1 MTLATASSTNQENP
15 LDSLN
20 NGFDRQLINLPYLY
34 QVIDYFPLTISPDS
48 WVMEGINLINQQKVN
63 NLIHK
68 ANDYILVVKA
78 KQLLGIFTI
87 KDILRV
93 ITLNINLSAVKMAD
107 VMTQPLITLK
117 YSASEHILTVF
128 ALLQQHCI
136 QHLPIVDD
144 EDNLMGIVTEANLL
158 QALNIEKMIGVVKT
172 LQEDLLDPNTEHTAI
187 NQQLEVIRKQTHDD
201 LQRWA
206 RIPIDE
212 NIKINRELQE
222 TLEELQIAEEELR
235 QQNEQLI
242 FSREITEAERQ
253 RYQNL
258 FEFAPNGYLVTNT
271 LGVIQQANH
280 GVESLLSVRQD
291 HLIGK
296 PLVVFIA
303 KEYRSQ
309 FVSRLQKLHNLQEWE
324 MNFQSRKGLLFP
336 AIVRVNPIFDS
347 QGKQT
352 GCLWSISDI
361 SDSKKLE
368 AALRQDSDI
377 LENRVKERTAELV
390 IANERLQQEIIE
402 REQIQASLQE
412 SEARLTL
419 ALESGNIGIWD
430 WHIQTN
436 ETLWSPTMGLM
447 YGLPL
452 NTSCP
457 SSEDFLNLIY
467 PEDRQHFQS
476 CVTHSIVKK
485 VDFFCEHRRVDCD
498 GVLHWLSCTGK
509 VYYDENDQPI
519 RMIGTTRD
527 ISERKQTEEQIY
539 EQAALLDIATD
550 AIFVR
555 DFQAQIVFWN
565 QGAERIYGW
574 QRQEVEGKNPK
585 DIFYDST
592 SHEQEIIA
600 LKTVVKSGNWEGELR
615 KRTKSNRLII
625 VQSRWTLM
633 LEADGKPKSILTV
646 DTDITENKQREEQS
660 FRAQRMESIGTLAG
674 GIAHDINNILT
685 PILASAQLLKSR
697 LSAEKDKDRRQ
708 QMLTIIENNAK
719 QGAAL
724 VKQLLSFAKGV
735 EGKQT
740 IVQINNLINDIIQF
754 ASQTSSRSITFS
766 THLYPKLGTI
776 SADKTQLYQVLMNLV
791 VNAADAMP
799 NGGYLSVSTENLYLN
814 EEMMHI
820 NHDAKVGNYTVITVR
835 DTGMGMS
842 PEILERIFEPF
853 FTTKDFG
860 KGTGLGL
867 STVLGI
873 IKSHKGFINVES
885 QVGLGSVFQI
895 FLPSVNQEV
904 AVLESDHQEICQ
916 GQREL
921 ILLVDDEAEIREV
934 TITVLEAYNY
944 QVITAKNGI
953 EAIAIYSQY
962 QDQIRVVLMDIMM
975 PGMNGNSAIYKLK
988 EINPHVPIIA
998 CSGCNIE
1005 NMIESRNEVNVAAI
1019 LSKPYTNE
1027 ELLEKLN
1034 FVLK

>member
-1 MTLATASSTNQENP
+1 MDAFTNRFN
-15 LDSLN
+15 
-20 NGFDRQLINLPYLY
+20 RKLINLPNLHQIIHYS
-34 QVIDYFPLTISPDS
+34 PLTISPDS
-48 WVMEGINLINQQKVN
+48 CVMDAINLMNQQQDHKVTVN
-63 NLIHK
+63 NPIHQVT
-68 ANDYILVVKA
+68 DYVLVVEG
-78 KQLLGIFTI
+78 KQLQGIFTI
-87 KDILRV
+87 KDVLRV
-93 ITLNINLSAVKMAD
+93 ITLNTDLSAVKMAD

-128 ALLQQHCI
+128 ALLQQHSI
-136 QHLPIVDD
+136 HYLPIVDD
-144 EDNLMGIVTEANLL
+144 KDNLIGIVTEANLL
-158 QALNIEKMIGVVKT
+158 QALNIEKMIGVVEA
-172 LQEDLLDPNTEHTAI
+172 LQENLLDLKTEHIPI
-187 NQQLEVIRKQTHDD
+187 NEQLEVIRKQTHNH
-201 LQRWA
+201 LQAWA
-206 RIPIDE
+206 KKQVDE
-212 NIKINRELQE
+212 NLEINRELQE

-242 FSREITEAERQ
+242 YSRQITEAERL

-258 FEFAPNGYLVTNT
+258 FEFAPNGYLVTDA
-271 LGVIQQANH
+271 LGIIQQANH
-280 GVESLLSVRQD
+280 GAASLLSVRQD
-291 HLIGK
+291 HLVGK

-303 KEYRSQ
+303 EEDRSQ
-309 FVSRLQKLHNLQEWE
+309 FVSRLKKLHEFQEWE
-324 MNFQSRKGLLFP
+324 MNFRSRKGLLFS
-336 AIVRVNPIFDS
+336 ASVRVNSMVDNE
-347 QGKQT
+347 GKRT

-361 SDSKKLE
+361 SDRRKLE
-368 AALRQDSDI
+368 AALRQDSDV
-377 LENRVKERTAELV
+377 LEVRVKERTAELV
-390 IANERLQQEIIE
+390 IANKRLQEEIIE
-402 REQIQASLQE
+402 RENIQASLQE

-419 ALESGNIGIWD
+419 ALEAGNIGIWD

-452 NTSCP
+452 NSSCP
-457 SSEDFLNLIY
+457 SIEDFLNLIY
-467 PEDRQHFQS
+467 PEDRQHFQN
-476 CVTHSIVKK
+476 CVSHSLEKK
-485 VDFFCEHRRVDCD
+485 VDFVCEHRIVDCD
-498 GVLHWLSCTGK
+498 GILHWLSSRGK
-509 VYYDENDQPI
+509 VYCNENDQPI
-519 RMIGTTRD
+519 RMIGTTID
-527 ISERKQTEEQIY
+527 ISERKQTQQQIY

-574 QRQEVEGKNPK
+574 ERQEVLGKNPK

-600 LKTVVKSGNWEGELR
+600 LKTVVTSGSWEGELR
-615 KRTKSNRLII
+615 KRTQSNQLII

-633 LEADGKPKSILTV
+633 LDTDGQPKSILTV
-646 DTDITENKQREEQS
+646 DTDITKNKQREEQS
-660 FRAQRMESIGTLAG
+660 LRAQRMESIGTLAG

-685 PILASAQLLKSR
+685 PILASAQLLKSSR
-697 LSAEKDKDRRQ
+697 LSEEKHKDRRQ

-719 QGAAL
+719 HGAEL

-740 IVQINNLINDIIQF
+740 IVQINDLISDIIYLV
-754 ASQTSSRSITFS
+754 SQTFSKSITFS
-766 THLYPKLGTI
+766 KHIHPKLWTVL
-776 SADKTQLYQVLMNLV
+776 ADKTQLHQVLINLV

-799 NGGYLSVSTENLYLN
+799 DGGCLSVSTENLYLD
-814 EEMMHI
+814 EEMIQI
-820 NHDAKVGNYTVITVR
+820 NHHATVGNYIVITVR
-835 DTGMGMS
+835 DTGTGMS

-885 QVGLGSVFQI
+885 QIGLGSVFQI

-904 AVLESDHQEICQ
+904 SPLEPDHQEISQ
-916 GQREL
+916 GQGEL
-921 ILLVDDEAEIREV
+921 ILVVDDEAHIREV
-934 TITVLEAYNY
+934 TTTILEAYNY
-944 QVITAKNGI
+944 QVLTAKNGV
-953 EAIAIYSQY
+953 EAINTYNQY
-962 QDQIRVVLMDIMM
+962 RDQIRVVLMDIMM
-975 PGMNGNSAIYKLK
+975 PGMNGNSAICKLK
-988 EINPHVPIIA
+988 EINPQVLIIA

-1005 NMIESRNEVNVAAI
+1005 NMLEPNNESQVTAI